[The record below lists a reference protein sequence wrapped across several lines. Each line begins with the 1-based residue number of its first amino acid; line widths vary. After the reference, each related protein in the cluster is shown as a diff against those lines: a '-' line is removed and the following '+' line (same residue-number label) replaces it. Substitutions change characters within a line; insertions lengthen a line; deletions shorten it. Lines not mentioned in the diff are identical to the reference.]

1 MVVWNA
7 SVALYLISSKAINLI
22 NNSFMDKMNVQ
33 SILKFYAN
41 NSRATWL
48 YSIAKSGVGRKYD
61 IFLR

>member
-33 SILKFYAN
+33 SIL
-41 NSRATWL
+41 
-48 YSIAKSGVGRKYD
+48 
-61 IFLR
+61 